1 MVDMNDTPP
10 TDDFESQNLRTIAE
24 VRRSSDDRIVAG
36 VSAGV
41 ARHLNID
48 PIIVR
53 IGFVALTFIGLAG
66 LILYL
71 AAWFLLPAD
80 DEPRSVAADW
90 FNLDHN
96 EQQVRTVGLF
106 VAAVLA
112 VAAIVG
118 DQGWGLGWIGWWLL
132 PVAFLFWLLVVR
144 PRHRRE
150 ERAVDEE
157 LAKVQA
163 VMAAKGSG
171 QGSTQ
176 EQVDAYTAAK
186 VAEALE
192 RKRARLERRR
202 DSRVLRRLTYSL
214 IAIAIAVTLI
224 VDRQVGLE
232 TSAYFAAALAAV
244 AVGCLIGTLWGSTAG
259 LVALGLLLTIG
270 LAVSSAVPAGP
281 IGEQGRRP
289 HTLAGLQPAYQH
301 GIGKF
306 ELDLSEFARPEDL
319 AGKTV
324 HIRAGIGQ
332 TVVYVPDDV
341 PVRLDAEL
349 HAGAI
354 NAFGREW
361 EVHGPRARNDG
372 NVTTVDGRGRALHL
386 VIDQRFGEMKV
397 IRR

>member
-10 TDDFESQNLRTIAE
+10 TDGFESHNLRTIAE
-24 VRRSSDDRIVAG
+24 VRRSSDDRVVAG

-66 LILYL
+66 LVLYL

-80 DEPRSVAADW
+80 DEQRSVAADW

-96 EQQVRTVGLF
+96 EEQVRTVGLF

-118 DQGWGLGWIGWWLL
+118 DQGWGFDWIGWWLL
-132 PVAFLFWLLVVR
+132 PAAFLFWLFVVR

-150 ERAVDEE
+150 ERSADTDLATLQAAV
-157 LAKVQA
+157 
-163 VMAAKGSG
+163 SR
-171 QGSTQ
+171 QGTTQ
-176 EQVDAYTAAK
+176 EHVDAYTAAK
-186 VAEALE
+186 VAEVLE
-192 RKRARLERRR
+192 RKRVRLERRR
-202 DSRVLRRLTYSL
+202 ESRALRRFTYSL
-214 IAIAIAVTLI
+214 IAIAIAITLI
-224 VDRQVGLE
+224 IDRQVGLDN
-232 TSAYFAAALAAV
+232 TTYFAAALV
-244 AVGCLIGTLWGSTAG
+244 AVSLGCLIGTLWGNTGG
-259 LVALGLLLTIG
+259 LVALGVLLTVG
-270 LAVSSAVPAGP
+270 LAVSSAIPDGR
-281 IGEQGRRP
+281 IGQQVRDP
-289 HTLAGLQPAYQH
+289 HTLAGLQPTYQH
-301 GIGKF
+301 GIGQF
-306 ELDLSEFARPEDL
+306 ELDLGDFTRPEQL

-332 TVVYVPDDV
+332 TIVYVPDDV
-341 PVRLDAEL
+341 PVRLDATL
-349 HAGAI
+349 RAGAI
-354 NAFGREW
+354 NAFGHEW
-361 EVHGPRARNDG
+361 EMHGNPGGRDG
-372 NVTTVDGRGRALHL
+372 NDVATVDGRGRALHL